1 MKGINQSLINVLI
14 QKDVLIKRRH
24 IKQISKL
31 FLNETDCP
39 MAHMVSEEFI
49 KQKEY
54 FLENPQ
60 YYIDNNKKI
69 ERLKYIKIEDPIY
82 SYKYRKSG
90 SRKNNKNI
98 RCIFFIYEGRIIV
111 LDIFE
116 ENDDNGS
123 AYKDAIKRAVSEYK
137 IIVEGGKDE
146 D

>member
-14 QKDVLIKRRH
+14 QKDVLIKKRH

-31 FLNETDCP
+31 FLNEN
-39 MAHMVSEEFI
+39 SLRNFIEEFI